1 MDVIKMLLAVKGASI
16 EEKDTVRLGDK
27 HTVIEI
33 TKHFEFHYNYLNFP
47 SFMFL
52 SWCCVLV
59 WLHSIGSGTA
69 APVRR
74 SSADDERQKR
84 CISYYTDKL
93 CV

>member
-16 EEKDTVRLGDK
+16 EEKDSVRL
-27 HTVIEI
+27 HAVIEI
-33 TKHFEFHYNYLNFP
+33 AKHFEFHYNCLNFP
-47 SFMFL
+47 SIVFL

-69 APVRR
+69 APVRG

-84 CISYYTDKL
+84 CINYIDKL